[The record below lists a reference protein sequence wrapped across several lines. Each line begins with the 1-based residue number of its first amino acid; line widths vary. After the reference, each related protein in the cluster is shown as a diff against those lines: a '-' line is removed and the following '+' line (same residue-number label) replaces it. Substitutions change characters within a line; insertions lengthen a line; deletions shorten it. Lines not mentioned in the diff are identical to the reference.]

1 MKKILLSVFAFAV
14 IGMAGNA
21 QTVHPDFVDG
31 VVWVKL
37 KDDVNSKQSID
48 IKSGKVVNRA
58 LSVDDLVIKNMV
70 SSYGVTQ
77 VTQPFAH
84 IDYEGLNRF
93 VKIQFNDA
101 SRVDALLEKL
111 NGNSKV
117 ELAEKEPI
125 YRKTLTPNDPNFN
138 GSNQWGLFQIG
149 AQNAWNVSTGDANVV
164 VAIVDDAVEITHPDL
179 ASVIWTNT
187 GEIAGNGI
195 DDDGNGYI
203 DDVNGWDAAGTM
215 YPNGDNDPN
224 PDAPASSFDHG
235 THVAGIAGAASN
247 NNTGVASIG
256 FGVSLMAVKSTSSPT
271 TLSNTYGGVVYAID
285 NNADVIN
292 MSFGSG
298 FNSSAFQSLMNY
310 ANSLGIVLVA
320 AAGND
325 NVSSTFYPAGYNN
338 VISVASTTTGDAKS
352 GFSNYGSWIDISAPG
367 SAIYSTIPGGGYTY
381 KQGTS
386 MASPMVAGL
395 CGLMLS
401 LNPSLSPSDIESCL
415 TSTAANIDG
424 ANPSY
429 IGQLGAGRIDA
440 LAAMNCISA
449 TLNWAPEA
457 EFSGDILNILEGQ
470 SVNFTDLSIYNPT
483 SWSWT
488 FTGGTPGTFNG
499 QNPGAITYNTAG
511 TYQVQLTVTNGNGSD
526 TETKTG
532 YVTVNALTG
541 CDTISNTLP
550 TDNITTFSWTGG
562 DGLVSGHNAYG
573 LTRFAEQYT
582 GLGSTWVTGAEF
594 YFTRGETN
602 NPNSDITIMVWEDN
616 GGEPGTMVYSEDVP
630 LEVIEDNVTGP
641 GPGSFYIT
649 NVTFDLPVQV
659 STTDFYVGYSIE
671 NATSASDSVACGIV
685 NVTADGARPNRMF
698 MFANATNAIGAP
710 PNSWTDIE
718 TVTGGGLQAVMHIYP
733 RITQTPPTAVITAN
747 PNPACVGDFVNFDG
761 TTSPNSVNFEWAING
776 TGTPYPTGGSPSV
789 VMNSAG
795 NHMVY
800 MAAYN
805 SCGFLHID
813 SMQVQVDAT
822 PNVTLTSTTD
832 TICAGASVNLT
843 ASGASSYTW
852 TPGGTL
858 SCTNCPNP
866 VATPTST
873 STYTV
878 VGTTGNCSASSD
890 YTIVVDDT
898 QPVAT
903 YLVSSDTICEGESIT
918 YNGAISSGGSSFTW
932 AFTGGDISSSSS
944 PNPTVTYMT
953 AGTYNVD
960 LTVGNTCSLTDN
972 TSGQVVVQP
981 ASVCNVGVGETL
993 EGQITVLYDR
1003 ANTNLSIDLTVL
1015 NHASQLKL
1023 MSANGQLIEILND
1036 ANGLVQM
1043 NTSALAAGVYMIV
1056 IEHNGERAVEKF
1068 VK

>member
-1 MKKILLSVFAFAV
+1 MKKILLSVFAFAL
-14 IGMAGNA
+14 IGMAGEA
-21 QTVHPDFVDG
+21 QTVHPDFADG

-37 KDDVNSKQSID
+37 KNDVNKRSAID
-48 IKSGKVVNRA
+48 IKTGKVSNGKINA
-58 LSVDDLVIKNMV
+58 DDLVIAETIK
-70 SSYGVTQ
+70 SYGVTE
-77 VTQPFAH
+77 VTQPFSR
-84 IDYEGLNRF
+84 IEYDGLNRY
-93 VKIQFNDA
+93 VKVSFSNAQG
-101 SRVDALLEKL
+101 VDALLEKL
-111 NGNSKV
+111 NGNPDV
-117 ELAEKEPI
+117 ELAEKSPI
-125 YRKTLTPNDPNFN
+125 YRKTLTPNDPSFS
-138 GSNQWGLFQIG
+138 GSTQWGLFQIG
-149 AQNAWNVSTGDANVV
+149 AQNAWNVSTGNSNVV

-179 ASVIWTNT
+179 SPVIWTNT
-187 GEIAGNGI
+187 GEIANNGI

-203 DDVNGWDAAGTM
+203 DDVNGWDASGTQ
-215 YPNGDNDPN
+215 YANGDTDPN

-235 THVAGIAGAASN
+235 THVAGIAGAATN
-247 NNTGVASIG
+247 NNAGVASIG
-256 FGVSLMAVKSTSSPT
+256 FGVSLMAVKSTNSSVNLT
-271 TLSNTYGGVVYAID
+271 HTYEGVVYAIE

-352 GFSNYGSWIDISAPG
+352 NFSNYGSWIDISAPG
-367 SAIYSTIPGGGYTY
+367 SAIYSTIPGSGYDY

-429 IGQLGAGRIDA
+429 VGQLGAGRIDA

-449 TLNWAPEA
+449 TLNWAPQA

-470 SVNFTDLSIYNPT
+470 SVNFTDLSVYNPT

-488 FTGGTPGTFNG
+488 FTGGSPATFNG
-499 QNPGAITYNTAG
+499 QNPGAVTYNTAG
-511 TYQVQLTVTNGNGSD
+511 TYAVQLTVSNANGSD

-550 TDNITTFSWTGG
+550 TDNITTISWVGG
-562 DGLVSGHNAYG
+562 DGLLSGHNAYG
-573 LTRFAEQYT
+573 ITRYAEQYS
-582 GLGSTWVTGAEF
+582 GLGNTWVTGAEF

-602 NPNSDITIMVWEDN
+602 NPNSDITIMVWEDA
-616 GGEPGTMVYSEDVP
+616 GGVPGTMVYSEDVP

-641 GPGSFYIT
+641 GPGSFFIT

-659 STTDFYVGYSIE
+659 NTNDFYVGYSIE
-671 NATSASDSVACGIV
+671 NATAASDSVACGLV

-698 MFANATNAIGAP
+698 AFFEPGNALGWP
-710 PNSWTDIE
+710 PNAWQDFPTFSGAE
-718 TVTGGGLQAVMHIYP
+718 FVMHIYP
-733 RITQTPPTAVITAN
+733 RITQTPPTAVINAN

-761 TTSPNSVNFEWAING
+761 TSSPNGVNFEWAING
-776 TGTPYPTGGSPSV
+776 TANPYPTGSSPSV
-789 VMNSAG
+789 VMNTAG
-795 NHMVY
+795 NHTVY

-813 SMQVQVDAT
+813 SIQVQVDAV
-822 PNVTLTSTTD
+822 PNVTMTSTTD
-832 TICAGASVNLT
+832 TICAGSSVNLT
-843 ASGASSYTW
+843 ATGAGSYTW
-852 TPGGTL
+852 TPAATL
-858 SCTNCPNP
+858 SCNNCPNP

-873 STYTV
+873 TTYTV
-878 VGTTGNCSASSD
+878 VGTTGNCSSPSD

-898 QPVAT
+898 QPVAS
-903 YLVSSDTICEGESIT
+903 YLASSDTICEGESIT
-918 YNGAISSGGSSFTW
+918 YNGAISTGASSYSWTFAGGS
-932 AFTGGDISSSSS
+932 TGSSTSA
-944 PNPTVTYMT
+944 NPTVTYAT

-960 LTVGNTCSLTDN
+960 LTVNNTCSLTDN
-972 TSGQVVVQP
+972 TSGQIVVLP
-981 ASVCNVGVGETL
+981 AAQCNVGVGENL
-993 EGQITVLYDR
+993 QAQVNVLYDR
-1003 ANTNLSIDLTVL
+1003 ANTSLTVDL
-1015 NHASQLKL
+1015 SALSGESQLKL
-1023 MSANGQLIEILND
+1023 MSANGQLIQTVND
-1036 ANGLVQM
+1036 ANGFVRI
-1043 NTSALAAGVYMIV
+1043 NTTTLAAGVYMIS

>member
-1 MKKILLSVFAFAV
+1 MKKILLSVLAFAL
-14 IGMAGNA
+14 IGMASHA

-37 KDDVNSKQSID
+37 KDQVDQKRSID
-48 IKSGKVVNRA
+48 IKTGKSSKAA
-58 LSVDDLVIKNMV
+58 LSADDLVIGNTID
-70 SSYGVTQ
+70 SYGVTQ

-84 IDYEGLNRF
+84 IDYEGLDRY
-93 VKIQFNDA
+93 VKIKFNDA
-101 SRVDALLEKL
+101 SQVEALLEKL

-179 ASVIWTNT
+179 APVIWTNT

-203 DDVNGWDAAGTM
+203 DDVNGWDASGTQ
-215 YPNGDNDPN
+215 YSNGDTDPS
-224 PDAPASSFDHG
+224 PDSPASSFDHG

-256 FGVSLMAVKSTSSPT
+256 YGISLMAVKSTSSPT
-271 TLSNTYGGVVYAID
+271 TLSDTYGGVLYAID

-292 MSFGSG
+292 MSFGSS

-310 ANSLGIVLVA
+310 GNSLGIVMVA

-338 VISVASTTTGDAKS
+338 VISVASTTTGDSKS
-352 GFSNYGSWIDISAPG
+352 GFSNYGSWIDIAAPG
-367 SAIYSTIPGGGYTY
+367 SAIYSTIPGGGYAY

-401 LNPSLSPSDIESCL
+401 LNPSLSPADIESCL

-429 IGQLGAGRIDA
+429 VGQLGAGRIDA

-488 FTGGTPGTFNG
+488 FTGGAPGSFNG
-499 QNPGAITYNTAG
+499 QNPGPITYNTAG
-511 TYQVQLTVTNGNGSD
+511 TYVVSLTVTNANGTD
-526 TETKTG
+526 TETKNG

-541 CDTISNTLP
+541 CDTVSNTLP
-550 TDNITTFSWTGG
+550 TDAITTFSWTGG
-562 DGLVSGHNAYG
+562 NGLIGGHNAYG
-573 LTRFAEQYT
+573 MTRFAEQFT

-602 NPNSDITIMVWEDN
+602 TPSSDITIMVWEDN
-616 GGEPGTMVYSEDVP
+616 GGGLPGTMVYSEDVP
-630 LEVIEDNVTGP
+630 LQVIEDNVTGP

-659 STTDFYVGYSIE
+659 TTTDFYVGYSIE
-671 NATSASDSVACGIV
+671 NATDPADSVACGVV
-685 NVTADGARPNRMF
+685 NVTTDNTRPNRAFNYFEAGNPLMYPQGW
-698 MFANATNAIGAP
+698 N
-710 PNSWTDIE
+710 DIE
-718 TVTGGGLQAVMHIYP
+718 TVSGLQLVMHIYP

-747 PNPACVGDFVNFDG
+747 PNPACVGDVVNFDG
-761 TTSPNSVNFEWAING
+761 STSPNSVNFEWAING
-776 TGTPYPTGGSPSV
+776 TGTPYPTGSSPSV
-789 VMNSAG
+789 VMNSTG
-795 NHMVY
+795 NHMAY

-813 SMQVQVDAT
+813 SLAVQVDAT
-822 PNVTLTSTTD
+822 PSVTLTSTAD
-832 TICAGASVNLT
+832 TVCAGASVNLA
-843 ASGASSYTW
+843 ASGAATYAWS
-852 TPGGTL
+852 PGATL

-866 VATPTST
+866 VASPTST
-873 STYTV
+873 TTYAV
-878 VGTTGNCSASSD
+878 VGTNGNCSAASD

-898 QPVAT
+898 QPTAS

-932 AFTGGDISSSSS
+932 AFTGGSLTSSTS

-972 TSGQVVVQP
+972 TSGQVVVLTAAQ
-981 ASVCNVGVGETL
+981 CGVGVGENL
-993 EGQITVLYDR
+993 DGQVVVLYDN
-1003 ANTNLSIDLTVL
+1003 ANTQLSVDLSAL
-1015 NHASQLKL
+1015 NGASELKL
-1023 MSANGQLIEILND
+1023 MSANGQLIQTLND

-1043 NTSALAAGVYMIV
+1043 NTATLAAGVYMIV